1 MDFFL
6 GGVGLGFLQY
16 ARKVFDLI
24 RERAGKVRD
33 ILREAG
39 LYIWRERYIHTP
51 PFLERERAY
60 DMI

>member
-39 LYIWRERYIHTP
+39 LYIWRERYP
-51 PFLERERAY
+51 PFYRERAY
-60 DMI
+60 DMKI